1 MQKFNSP
8 ESHWLDVSCV
18 YMWQHESR
26 FHDCGRKLPSVYL
39 FRTDFAQSVFSFN
52 EWHAIQRCILQNPNL
67 KLCQKAVSTPF
78 WTCREEPLCLKAA
91 LCPDTSGIMAALCV
105 WMSRAGF
112 LRVPVCFHT
121 LSSLSLLGLH
131 LVLTDILMR
140 SVITGHR
147 RFQTQQQWVQK
158 QAVLLLLSGS

>member
-1 MQKFNSP
+1 MRKFDSP
-8 ESHWLDVSCV
+8 ESHRQDVSCV
-18 YMWQHESR
+18 YIRQHESR
-26 FHDCGRKLPSVYL
+26 FHDCGRKLLSVYL

-105 WMSRAGF
+105 DEPSRVFACACVF
-112 LRVPVCFHT
+112 SH
-121 LSSLSLLGLH
+121 SLL
-131 LVLTDILMR
+131 TFPAWFAPR
-140 SVITGHR
+140 SHR
-147 RFQTQQQWVQK
+147 YFDAFCHHRP
-158 QAVLLLLSGS
+158 